1 NPLSMHTIEAFSLGY
16 LRNTSGSVGGTL
28 QINGTPSTPRI
39 NGALRFNQ
47 AAFNVAMLNASFN
60 IDDQSVNFNDRGLR
74 FNRFALKDGRGNT
87 AVLNGTV
94 NTQTYTDFDFGLT
107 LTTENFQVLNASQE
121 DNDMYYGQLFVSS
134 NLRITGS
141 MASPDVNG
149 TLRINKNTDVT
160 FVLPNDDPGIVDRQG
175 IVQFVDRSD
184 TSAVNVF
191 ARVDSLTQ
199 TELAGLNMSVNVET
213 DEEAAF
219 TIVVDPGSEAAL
231 HIKGEAEL
239 NAGIDPSGKITM
251 SGTYT
256 VNEGSYS
263 FSFGPAKRLFQF
275 STGSTITWSGDPMDA
290 RLDITAVYNLRA
302 PT

>member
-1 NPLSMHTIEAFSLGY
+1 LKVNNIRENTYAADISITGNGNDVNLSGDFISPPEGDAQLDFVLNLNPLSMHTIEAFSLGY

-121 DNDMYYGQLFVSS
+121 DNDMYYGHLFVSS

-160 FVLPNDDPGIVDRQG
+160 FVLPNDDP
-175 IVQFVDRSD
+175 
-184 TSAVNVF
+184 
-191 ARVDSLTQ
+191 
-199 TELAGLNMSVNVET
+199 
-213 DEEAAF
+213 
-219 TIVVDPGSEAAL
+219 
-231 HIKGEAEL
+231 
-239 NAGIDPSGKITM
+239 
-251 SGTYT
+251 
-256 VNEGSYS
+256 
-263 FSFGPAKRLFQF
+263 
-275 STGSTITWSGDPMDA
+275 
-290 RLDITAVYNLRA
+290 
-302 PT
+302 